1 MLTEGCPA
9 LLGGPGWPAPSLVV
23 SLSPE
28 NKSVYLPRVAR
39 GVFLTALALP
49 EPDTGSD
56 LASMQCTA
64 VREGDEWVI
73 SGKKC
78 WCTFANGADYL
89 TLLARTQ
96 AQPSAKKRSEIP
108 RRIIA
113 NDLLGKSE
121 LEAILKERAFG
132 SER

>member
-1 MLTEGCPA
+1 MVSSRRSHQPPPRRA
-9 LLGGPGWPAPSLVV
+9 WPPPSLVA

-39 GVFLTALALP
+39 GEFLTAMAPP

-64 VREGDEWVI
+64 VREGDECVI

-89 TLLARTQ
+89 TLFARTQ
-96 AQPSAKKRSEIP
+96 AQPSAKKRSEVP
-108 RRIIA
+108 RRTIA
-113 NDLLGKSE
+113 NDLLGK
-121 LEAILKERAFG
+121 
-132 SER
+132 